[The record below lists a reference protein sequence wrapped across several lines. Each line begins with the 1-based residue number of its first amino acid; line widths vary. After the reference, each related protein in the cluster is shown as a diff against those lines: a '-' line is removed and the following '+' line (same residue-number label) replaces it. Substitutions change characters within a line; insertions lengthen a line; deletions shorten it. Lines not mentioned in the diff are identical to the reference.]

1 MEQDYHS
8 AFGLCVTYTRDI
20 LWKMYHALGWKG
32 TSVPFD
38 FTGFSGYWPEITPER
53 VKIHHGEEII
63 GTFFPREG
71 GSLGFESYGEELAWS
86 KGFGSWDVMD
96 DFRRGYL
103 FGTLENIQLAKVE
116 LQDRLSQ
123 QTDNDIGVQQAQ
135 LPSRGMKR

>member
-38 FTGFSGYWPEITPER
+38 FSGFSGYWPEITPER
-53 VKIHHGEEII
+53 VKIHH
-63 GTFFPREG
+63 
-71 GSLGFESYGEELAWS
+71 GEELAWS

-103 FGTLENIQLAKVE
+103 FGTVENIQLAKVE
-116 LQDRLSQ
+116 LQDRLNQ

-135 LPSRGMKR
+135 QPSRGMKR